1 MYLHENL
8 HGKYIEKKKKKKNS
22 FSQFVNLIKKIS
34 FIEIVII
41 LDRLLRSTD
50 TLYNFISLN
59 N

>member
-8 HGKYIEKKKKKKNS
+8 HGKYIERKKKNS